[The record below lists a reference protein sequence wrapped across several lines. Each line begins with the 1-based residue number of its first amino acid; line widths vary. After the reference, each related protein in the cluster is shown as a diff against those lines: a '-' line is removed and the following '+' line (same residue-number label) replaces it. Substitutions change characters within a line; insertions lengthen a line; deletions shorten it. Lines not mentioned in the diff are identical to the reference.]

1 MGGPAPDILPPDN
14 ICVSLLS
21 DPRHRPA
28 LASGDVWELIVG
40 PRAIGHLAAFNV
52 RMNGKL
58 ATESCGWSEEFRFF
72 APESALFGLYRL
84 IKGDIPAIWAG

>member
-1 MGGPAPDILPPDN
+1 
-14 ICVSLLS
+14 
-21 DPRHRPA
+21 
-28 LASGDVWELIVG
+28 
-40 PRAIGHLAAFNV
+40 
-52 RMNGKL
+52 MNGKL